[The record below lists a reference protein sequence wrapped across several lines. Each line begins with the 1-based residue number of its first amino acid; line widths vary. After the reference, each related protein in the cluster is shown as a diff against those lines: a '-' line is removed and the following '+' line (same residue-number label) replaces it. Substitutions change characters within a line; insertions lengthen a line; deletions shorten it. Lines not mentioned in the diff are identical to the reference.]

1 MSLDLSNISVEDL
14 LKALLNNPQGAAM
27 VDSLQAQAK
36 ANEVV
41 KPTTRYMLNK
51 KHGYLVPATQHNW
64 NNAEL
69 HPFNGSVF
77 PSNTQEGL
85 VWLTG
90 GDAAILHLRRNDAK
104 SASPSPRIVDD
115 AGQEDEVVFDLNT
128 ATDQE
133 IVDFA
138 FSQYGKNLDI
148 GIGTKKLKAELRA
161 LVTAANG

>member
-14 LKALLNNPQGAAM
+14 LKALLSNPQGAAM

-41 KPTTRYMLNK
+41 KPTTKYMLNK

-64 NNAEL
+64 NNPEL
-69 HPFNGSVF
+69 HAFNGSVF

-85 VWLTG
+85 AWLTG
-90 GDAAILHLRRNDAK
+90 GDAAILHLRQKDAK
-104 SASPSPRIVDD
+104 PAPAPLRVVDD
-115 AGQEDEVVFDLNT
+115 AEQQDEVVFDLNS
-128 ATDQE
+128 ASDQE
-133 IVDFA
+133 IIDFA
-138 FSQYGKNLDI
+138 FTQYGKQLDI
-148 GIGTKKLKAELRA
+148 GIGTKKLKAELRS